1 MEVLKLK
8 ITEKELTEKVKIF
21 EKQDIIL
28 QFDDL
33 LEATIEMYNIHI
45 KFNIKNG
52 ILHIEDGINDN
63 EIRIDI
69 VSAYKIEADDDYLK
83 IFLDNELELTFVI
96 NCSISKSNI

>member
-21 EKQDIIL
+21 EGEDIIL

-52 ILHIEDGINDN
+52 ILHIEDSINDN

-83 IFLDNELELTFVI
+83 IFLDNEIDLTI
-96 NCSISKSNI
+96 TTK

>member
-1 MEVLKLK
+1 MK

-33 LEATIEMYNIHI
+33 LEATIEMNNIHI

-83 IFLDNELELTFVI
+83 IFLDNELELTLI
-96 NCSISKSNI
+96 KN

>member
-52 ILHIEDGINDN
+52 ILHIEDSINDN

-83 IFLDNELELTFVI
+83 IFLDNELELTI
-96 NCSISKSNI
+96 TKK

>member
-52 ILHIEDGINDN
+52 ILHIEDSINDN

-83 IFLDNELELTFVI
+83 IILDNELELTI
-96 NCSISKSNI
+96 TKK